1 MSLSRSRAGWGRLFS
16 QTGLV
21 LGSTLLLGAS
31 WFGIA
36 SVLQYD
42 ALSRVKSN
50 LLGRGAPQGLTLGKT
65 QISVYRGGKKTASA
79 TAQEVDVTW
88 DRSRMTLRRVQNG
101 TMVIT
106 DGKPLNFVAP
116 TIYYDLYSRRLSGE
130 DARLNRDK
138 DQVLVP
144 KFFLDERS
152 QILTAEKGARGMLF
166 GGEMRTGHLTWDLGK
181 ESLRA
186 KPVVWEGLLAM
197 NTGQGQNQ
205 RRRWELRGE
214 DVQASG
220 DLRIYITA
228 RATDG
233 EITMQAPRIEH
244 NIKTDVVVATGGV
257 KYWGQEANLA
267 APKITVFRKEG
278 RSVATGG
285 VTLLLKPE
293 KEKGLKEEE
302 IPPYEPIL
310 PDSITAGRPEPAEK
324 KKDDIVRD
332 PKTIRDYPVAVR
344 ANEITYW
351 YREGQRR
358 AIITGAP
365 QARQDLPENTW
376 RRLWAHEAYY
386 DGEADLLTLKSRPNE
401 KDARMKASTG
411 DDFKAIEF
419 TISTKEDDDRW
430 SAKKPEGVSY
440 IDDDDD
446 PRAGTGAGSGSG
458 SGAGAGT
465 GGGGTTP
472 PPPPSIRGRI
482 GA

>member
-1 MSLSRSRAGWGRLFS
+1 MSLSRNRAGWGRLIS
-16 QTGLV
+16 QTGLI
-21 LGSTLLLGAS
+21 LSSTLLLGTS

-36 SVLQYD
+36 SVLQQD
-42 ALSRVKSN
+42 ALSRIKAN
-50 LLGRGAPQGLTLGKT
+50 LIGRNAPQGLVLGKT
-65 QISVYRGGKKTASA
+65 QISVYKGGKKTASA
-79 TAQEVDVTW
+79 TAQRVDVTW
-88 DRSRMTLRRVQNG
+88 DRSRMTLTTVRNG
-101 TMVIT
+101 TVAMKE
-106 DGKPLNFVAP
+106 GKPLNFVAP
-116 TIYYDLYSRRLSGE
+116 TIYYDLYSRRLSGQN
-130 DARLNRDK
+130 ARLTRNQ

-144 KFFLDERS
+144 RFYLDEKS
-152 QILTAEKGARGMLF
+152 ETLTAEKGAKGKLF
-166 GGEMRTGHLTWDLGK
+166 GGAMRTGHLTWNLGK
-181 ESLRA
+181 ETLRA
-186 KPVVWEGLLAM
+186 RPVVWEGILAL
-197 NTGQGQNQ
+197 NTGQGTNQ

-214 DVQASG
+214 DVQANG

-257 KYWGQEANLA
+257 RYWGQEANIA

-285 VTLLLKPE
+285 VTMLLKPE
-293 KEKGLKEEE
+293 KEKGLKEDE
-302 IPPYEPIL
+302 IPPFEPVL

-324 KKDDIVRD
+324 KKDDAVRD

-358 AIITGAP
+358 AVITGSP

-376 RRLWAHEAYY
+376 RRLWANEAYY

-430 SAKKPEGVSY
+430 SAKKPEGISY

-446 PRAGTGAGSGSG
+446 PRGSG
-458 SGAGAGT
+458 SGAGSGAGSGT

>member
-1 MSLSRSRAGWGRLFS
+1 MSLSRNRGRWERTLS
-16 QTGLV
+16 QAGLV
-21 LGSTLLLGAS
+21 LAGALLIGTS

-36 SVLQYD
+36 SVLQHD
-42 ALSRVKSN
+42 ALSRIKAN
-50 LLGRGAPQGLTLGKT
+50 LVGQNVPQGLVLGKT
-65 QISVYRGGKKTASA
+65 QISVFRAGKKTASA
-79 TAQEVDVTW
+79 NAQMVNVTW
-88 DRSRMTLRRVQNG
+88 DRTRMTLSTVRDG
-101 TMVIT
+101 TMAMKE
-106 DGKPLNFVAP
+106 GKPLHFTAP
-116 TIYYDLYSRRLSGE
+116 TIYYDLYARRLSGE
-130 DARLNRDK
+130 DARLTRAE

-144 KFFLDERS
+144 RFNYDEKTDL
-152 QILTAEKGARGMLF
+152 LTADKGARGKLF
-166 GGEMRTGHLTWDLGK
+166 GGAMRTGHLTWDLGK

-186 KPVVWEGLLAM
+186 KPVVWEGILAM

-214 DVQASG
+214 DVQANG

-228 RATDG
+228 KATDG

-244 NIKTDVVVATGGV
+244 NVKTDVVVATGGV
-257 KYWGQEANLA
+257 KYWGQEANMT
-267 APKITVFRKEG
+267 APKVTVFRREG
-278 RSVATGG
+278 RSVAEGG

-302 IPPYEPIL
+302 VPAYEPIL
-310 PDSITAGRPEPAEK
+310 PDAITAGRPEPAEK
-324 KKDDIVRD
+324 KKDDAVRD

-344 ANEITYW
+344 ANEITYF

-365 QARQDLPENTW
+365 QARQDLPENRW
-376 RRLWAHEAYY
+376 RRLWANEAYY

-411 DDFKAIEF
+411 DDFKAVEF
-419 TISTKEDDDRW
+419 TISTKENDDRW

-446 PRAGTGAGSGSG
+446 PRTGAGSGSG
-458 SGAGAGT
+458 GA
-465 GGGGTTP
+465 GTTP
-472 PPPPSIRGRI
+472 PPPPSMRGRI